1 MFKRF
6 LFLFACTTGG
16 IGAAMFFFWQQA
28 TQLPPRDKNPT
39 TVNALHLTD
48 KTQIKQA
55 REQVLHKVSNHL
67 KDSLFRGEVQLD
79 AHEVNALVDGEIAK
93 TSNKS
98 RLAQAISD
106 TNTQIK
112 DGKISVGAVVDLKK
126 IPLKELHT
134 EKQGAIAQLLKIPV
148 IKEHPVYIE
157 LEGKLTIRHR
167 KVNLDNTTRVKLGN
181 FNFTLAEIS
190 EYLGIPQ
197 ERLNQQISKEL
208 KTLPPEV
215 EGAEIVGNAVVLRLR
230 RGVVSG
236 T

>member
-28 TQLPPRDKNPT
+28 TQLPTRYTNPPST
-39 TVNALHLTD
+39 TKALHLTD

-55 REQVLHKVSNHL
+55 REQVLHKVSKHL
-67 KDSLFRGEVQLD
+67 KDSQTEGEVQLD

-126 IPLKELHT
+126 IPLNELHT
-134 EKQGAIAQLLKIPV
+134 GKQGAIAQLLKIPV

-157 LEGKLTIRHR
+157 LEGKPTIRHR

-181 FNFTLAEIS
+181 FSFTLAELS

-208 KTLPPEV
+208 KTLPPFV
-215 EGAEIVGNAVVLRLR
+215 EGAEIVGNAVVLR
-230 RGVVSG
+230 GG
-236 T
+236 KTIQ

>member
-6 LFLFACTTGG
+6 LFLFACTIGG
-16 IGAAMFFFWQQA
+16 ISAAMFFVWQQA
-28 TQLPPRDKNPT
+28 TQLPTRDKNPIT
-39 TVNALHLTD
+39 TINALHLTD

-55 REQVLHKVSNHL
+55 REQVLHKVSNRL
-67 KDSLFRGEVQLD
+67 KDSLFQGEVQLD
-79 AHEVNALVDGEIAK
+79 AHEVNALVDGAIAK

-98 RLAQAISD
+98 RLAQAISN

-126 IPLKELHT
+126 IPLNELHT
-134 EKQGAIAQLLKIPV
+134 KKQSAIAQLLKIPV

-157 LEGKLTIRHR
+157 LEGKPTIRHR
-167 KVNLDNTTRVKLGN
+167 QVNLDNTTRVKLGN
-181 FNFTLAEIS
+181 LSFTLAELS

-197 ERLNQQISKEL
+197 ERLNQQISKEF

-215 EGAEIVGNAVVLRLR
+215 EGAEIVGNAVVLR
-230 RGVVSG
+230 GG
-236 T
+236 KTIQ